1 MNQTLVFLV
10 ILVYCW
16 TLNPFLKKKIAGKLS
31 ADEYMVFNHGLCT
44 IFIVLYLVYLL
55 FSHKYNIKSVQ
66 ELSSTDIII
75 ALVGALVTVISSI
88 VLISLLQ
95 NNEASYIIPHV
106 QPCVIVLT
114 MFIGYLFF
122 HESISRNKIIGTI
135 LIALGLVYLNK

>member
-10 ILVYCW
+10 ILVSCW

-114 MFIGYLFF
+114 I
-122 HESISRNKIIGTI
+122 
-135 LIALGLVYLNK
+135 